1 MMLYLSSAPLISSLN
16 SSFTNSIFTFLVLLT
31 GLALFKNV
39 LLVGS
44 LQDRYVP
51 IHSARIEMCRGA
63 TKDKSVYGM

>member
-1 MMLYLSSAPLISSLN
+1 MLILKCLMVCFFYCTKLFDFL
-16 SSFTNSIFTFLVLLT
+16 FFLV
-31 GLALFKNV
+31 GLSLFKNV

-63 TKDKSVYGM
+63 TKDKSIYGR